1 MQVKNHHDAQ
11 VYINQRKAVEI
22 AALLLHMFT
31 IFPNEGEGYVPVYP
45 GSSIRVKNLRSD
57 LSATAPV
64 FLTQDGFD
72 LEIELTGAQLIAL
85 ILTVHW

>member
-1 MQVKNHHDAQ
+1 MQVMNHNAAQ
-11 VYINQRKAVEI
+11 VYINQRKAVDV
-22 AALLLHMFT
+22 AALLLHMFA
-31 IFPNEGEGYVPVYP
+31 IFPDDGEDYVPIYP
-45 GSSIRVKNLRSD
+45 GSFIRVKNLRSD

-85 ILTVHW
+85 ILAVHW